1 MLVVLKEKLKE
12 SRRKRRKLTAWRR
25 RRTRKESPRGR
36 GFQDRDQD
44 FTKLTLPIPALL
56 AVVPGLGLAQHLGGK
71 QEDIVRFQ
79 LSVVA
84 QTGKQS
90 LNFLAKDVGG
100 GTVDQV
106 PEPVKGDDRGRQ
118 RLGI

>member
-1 MLVVLKEKLKE
+1 MVLIIED
-12 SRRKRRKLTAWRR
+12 RRGCKTTA
-25 RRTRKESPRGR
+25 E

-56 AVVPGLGLAQHLGGK
+56 AVVPSLGLAQHLGGK
-71 QEDIVRFQ
+71 QKDFLWLQMTAI
-79 LSVVA
+79 A
-84 QTGKQS
+84 QAAKQS
-90 LNFLAKDVGG
+90 LYFLAEDVGG